1 MNSSIDLYSDTE
13 QEEEQ
18 EEEEEED
25 NPAMSSHVQPTAK
38 TQTKMQKVEA
48 KKARSNDFLPTL
60 V

>member
-1 MNSSIDLYSDTE
+1 MEE

-18 EEEEEED
+18 EEEEEEEED

-38 TQTKMQKVEA
+38 TQTKVPKVEE
-48 KKARSNDFLPTL
+48 KKARSNDFLPTI